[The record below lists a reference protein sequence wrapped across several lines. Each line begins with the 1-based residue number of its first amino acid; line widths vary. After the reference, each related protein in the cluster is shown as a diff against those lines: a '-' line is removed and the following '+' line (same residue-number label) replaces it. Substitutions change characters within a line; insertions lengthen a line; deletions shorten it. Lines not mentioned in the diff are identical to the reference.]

1 MFDDIERILR
11 ALKRPDLAM
20 LRRRAA
26 DLSRGAVEWVRTVVV
41 GTVVT
46 VVGGA
51 VVRVV
56 SAVRLDRIVAAKG
69 VIALAAA
76 ALAGGWLVR
85 SLFVVIGLADLGV
98 AWALHVAEKS
108 VARVERWA
116 RQDVSVG
123 ARGDD
128 VPRIPSAAIP
138 GLESLTGSLA
148 DLRAR
153 TIRML
158 RARDQLVREAGR
170 EIDRLA
176 ATTQELSA
184 AGEELAA
191 TVQEISDDAGV
202 NADAVRRAAEAA
214 EMVASA
220 AREIAEGLAEAVR
233 LNTSMRELAETQY
246 AAMVE
251 SARSVE
257 EFLRD
262 VRSAIDGMKELA
274 AAAERT
280 TAFVHTI
287 RSITRQTNILAVN
300 ASIEAARF
308 GQSGHGF
315 GVVADEVRK
324 LADKAAGAAAEIQ
337 LVVRDANRA
346 TYRLRSIL
354 DQCVRR
360 GEYVAL
366 GVGEAA
372 ESFGTVV
379 ERTRTVADHMVVVH
393 AGMEEIERQ
402 IEINTEAL
410 EVMSAEVTE
419 LAAAAQEMSATAE
432 EMAAGL
438 GELAEATEQLSNL
451 LAAAAS
457 VSESTPQLS
466 WRRSDVGGQ
475 ERPGKADHL
484 HPYERVHAG
493 G

>member
-1 MFDDIERILR
+1 
-11 ALKRPDLAM
+11 M

-153 TIRML
+153 TIRCSGRGTTWSGRRVARSTVSRPRR
-158 RARDQLVREAGR
+158 RAVGGRQRWSHGAGDLGR
-170 EIDRLA
+170 RRR
-176 ATTQELSA
+176 QRRR
-184 AGEELAA
+184 G
-191 TVQEISDDAGV
+191 
-202 NADAVRRAAEAA
+202 RRAAEAA
-214 EMVASA
+214 EMISSA

-233 LNTSMRELAETQY
+233 HQHLHARAGRSAACGHGRERGA
-246 AAMVE
+246 
-251 SARSVE
+251 SE

-262 VRSAIDGMKELA
+262 VRSAIDG
-274 AAAERT
+274 
-280 TAFVHTI
+280 
-287 RSITRQTNILAVN
+287 
-300 ASIEAARF
+300 
-308 GQSGHGF
+308 
-315 GVVADEVRK
+315 
-324 LADKAAGAAAEIQ
+324 
-337 LVVRDANRA
+337 
-346 TYRLRSIL
+346 
-354 DQCVRR
+354 
-360 GEYVAL
+360 
-366 GVGEAA
+366 
-372 ESFGTVV
+372 
-379 ERTRTVADHMVVVH
+379 
-393 AGMEEIERQ
+393 
-402 IEINTEAL
+402 
-410 EVMSAEVTE
+410 
-419 LAAAAQEMSATAE
+419 
-432 EMAAGL
+432 
-438 GELAEATEQLSNL
+438 
-451 LAAAAS
+451 
-457 VSESTPQLS
+457 
-466 WRRSDVGGQ
+466 
-475 ERPGKADHL
+475 
-484 HPYERVHAG
+484 
-493 G
+493 

>member
-1 MFDDIERILR
+1 LDNSIRRRPAGKVFQFYGTSVRILGRRASRGALVGSPETSVATRDVLGPPQVVRHLLGAARGRGRVRSLDEWKRATKGHPRDLLERSAPPIPKHHGMFDEIERILR

-158 RARDQLVREAGR
+158 RARDQLVRDAGR
-170 EIDRLA
+170 ETDRPA
-176 ATTQELSA
+176 ASTQALSA
-184 AGEELAA
+184 AGDEPAA
-191 TVQEISDDAGV
+191 TAHEIPDDDGV
-202 NADAVRRAAEAA
+202 N
-214 EMVASA
+214 
-220 AREIAEGLAEAVR
+220 
-233 LNTSMRELAETQY
+233 Y
-246 AAMVE
+246 
-251 SARSVE
+251 
-257 EFLRD
+257 
-262 VRSAIDGMKELA
+262 DG
-274 AAAERT
+274 
-280 TAFVHTI
+280 
-287 RSITRQTNILAVN
+287 
-300 ASIEAARF
+300 
-308 GQSGHGF
+308 
-315 GVVADEVRK
+315 
-324 LADKAAGAAAEIQ
+324 
-337 LVVRDANRA
+337 
-346 TYRLRSIL
+346 
-354 DQCVRR
+354 
-360 GEYVAL
+360 
-366 GVGEAA
+366 
-372 ESFGTVV
+372 
-379 ERTRTVADHMVVVH
+379 
-393 AGMEEIERQ
+393 
-402 IEINTEAL
+402 
-410 EVMSAEVTE
+410 
-419 LAAAAQEMSATAE
+419 
-432 EMAAGL
+432 
-438 GELAEATEQLSNL
+438 
-451 LAAAAS
+451 
-457 VSESTPQLS
+457 
-466 WRRSDVGGQ
+466 
-475 ERPGKADHL
+475 
-484 HPYERVHAG
+484 
-493 G
+493 